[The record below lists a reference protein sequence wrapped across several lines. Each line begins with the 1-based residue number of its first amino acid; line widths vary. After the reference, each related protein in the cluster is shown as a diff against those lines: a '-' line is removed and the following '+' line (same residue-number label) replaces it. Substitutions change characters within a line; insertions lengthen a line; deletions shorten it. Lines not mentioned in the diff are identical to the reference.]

1 MGTLSRRPA
10 STASASA
17 AVAAASTAVAA
28 AANASAALA
37 AAIVLAAIVT
47 GAGCAS
53 LRPSGVTAVGGQP
66 AAWAAAVPDL
76 ERAAAEQPGDIDH
89 LGRLALG
96 YYFAGRFD
104 EAAATATRARE
115 LRPADGMAAY
125 VEALLLERAGSWAP
139 AEEIYRGR
147 ETYQPISGE
156 LKRLMRARQ
165 QIVARE
171 ILRAEIREQLR
182 AAGGRPAGTIE
193 PLALVI
199 RRFQPM
205 GTARVDSALAT
216 GITHFFTQ
224 TFAAIDTLTVI
235 DETRRRLLED
245 EIALS
250 SAEALD
256 PAARLVARTIGAG
269 LALAGRSGVGQPD
282 SNEVLVQYQ
291 IDDLFLD
298 PQNAAWRGT
307 RELAQFQSPVRYVL
321 DDLGREVVRIAEG
334 QLGLSLSPELR
345 QKLAQ
350 PPTKSYAAFLA
361 YSEGLLSEGREDYA
375 RAFERYREAARLDP
389 GFGWAGAAAERVGGA
404 GDRGEALPPGETPA
418 AAGDDDLRREAS
430 ARVDGQVDDLPGSRG
445 EDPRVNPLLTTERV
459 RIVVRPR

>member
-1 MGTLSRRPA
+1 MGAGCRRSSFRLAPA
-10 STASASA
+10 TGSALVLASAY
-17 AVAAASTAVAA
+17 AVIAF
-28 AANASAALA
+28 
-37 AAIVLAAIVT
+37 AAIVA

-53 LRPSGVTAVGGQP
+53 LRPTGVTAVGGNP

-76 ERAAAEQPGDIDH
+76 EQAAIEQPEDVDR
-89 LGRLALG
+89 LGRLALA

-104 EAAATATRARE
+104 EAAAIAGRARE

-125 VEALLLERAGSWAP
+125 VEALLLERAGAWAE

-165 QIVARE
+165 EIVTRE
-171 ILRAEIREQLR
+171 ILRAEIRAQMR
-182 AAGGRPAGTIE
+182 DAGGRPAGTIE

-199 RRFQPM
+199 RRFQPL
-205 GTARVDSALAT
+205 GTARADSVLAT

-224 TFAAIDTLTVI
+224 TFAEIDTLTVI

-269 LALAGRSGVGQPD
+269 LALAGRSGAAQPD

-298 PQNAAWRGT
+298 AQSASWRGT
-307 RELAQFQSPVRYVL
+307 RELVQFQSPVRYIL

-375 RAFERYREAARLDP
+375 RAFERYHEAARLDP
-389 GFGWAGAAAERVGGA
+389 GFGWAGAAAERVSGA
-404 GDRGEALPPGETPA
+404 GDRGEALPPGEAPA
-418 AAGDDDLRREAS
+418 GAGDDDLRQEAS
-430 ARVDGQVDDLPGSRG
+430 ARMDAQVDDVPGGRG
-445 EDPRVNPLLTTERV
+445 EDPRVNPLLGAERV